1 MTDAA
6 TTFSYYS
13 VPSLL
18 NIDISEVKV
27 RLILCKIR

>member
-6 TTFSYYS
+6 TTFSYYG